1 MKIFLNYDLGL
12 DKINRSTDINLKL
25 VWNSKTKFIILK
37 VWGRDEHKTQ
47 NQELK
52 LHLVIIWV

>member
-37 VWGRDEHKTQ
+37 VWGQDEHKTQ